1 MLEPA
6 VLFGAFLIFA
16 AKVIDVSIG
25 SMRLIFLT
33 RGKKYI
39 AAILGFV
46 ESIVY
51 IVALGFV
58 VTRLD
63 NPLNIIMYG
72 LGFAAG
78 NIVGSVIEERM
89 AVGYMTV
96 QVISVPE
103 AEELVQSLRDSGY
116 GVTCWEGEGRE
127 GPHSVLS
134 CTLARK
140 ELPSLMKIV
149 DAWDSKAFV
158 TILDNRTTKG
168 GVVYRVRQK
177 QK

>member
-1 MLEPA
+1 LLEPSII
-6 VLFGAFLIFA
+6 LGAILIFA

-39 AAILGFV
+39 VAGLGLV

-58 VTRLD
+58 VNRLD
-63 NPLNIIMYG
+63 NPLNIAMYG
-72 LGFAAG
+72 LGFAGG
-78 NIVGSVIEERM
+78 NIMGSIIEERM
-89 AVGYMTV
+89 AVGYLTV
-96 QVISVPE
+96 QVISVLK
-103 AEELVQSLRDSGY
+103 AHELVQYLREMGY

-140 ELPSLMKIV
+140 ELSNFMEIV
-149 DAWDSKAFV
+149 DEWDSHAFV

-168 GVVYRVRQK
+168 GVVFRVRQK

>member
-1 MLEPA
+1 MLEPS
-6 VLFGAFLIFA
+6 VILGALLIFV

-33 RGKKYI
+33 RGKKYV
-39 AAILGFV
+39 AGGLGFV

-58 VTRLD
+58 VNRLD
-63 NPLNIIMYG
+63 NPLNIVMYG
-72 LGFAAG
+72 LGFAGG
-78 NIVGSVIEERM
+78 NIVGSFIEERM
-89 AVGYMTV
+89 AVGFLTV
-96 QVISVPE
+96 QVISVLKVQE
-103 AEELVQSLRDSGY
+103 MVQSLREMGY

-140 ELPSLMKIV
+140 ELSPFMKLV
-149 DAWDSKAFV
+149 DEWDPHAFV

-168 GVVYRVRQK
+168 GVIFRVRQK